1 MEDGSVDAKILKE
14 ARELIAEHR
23 ADCLWF
29 LGSDAI
35 PADGPSIVRLL
46 QKIERHSDRATYQKA
61 RRLRECLSRNSS
73 ATSAGS

>member
-1 MEDGSVDAKILKE
+1 MEDGSVDAKVLKE
-14 ARELIAEHR
+14 AQELIAEHR

-29 LGSDAI
+29 LGADAI
-35 PADGPSIVRLL
+35 PTDGPAIARLL
-46 QKIERHSDRATYQKA
+46 QKIERHADRATYLKA